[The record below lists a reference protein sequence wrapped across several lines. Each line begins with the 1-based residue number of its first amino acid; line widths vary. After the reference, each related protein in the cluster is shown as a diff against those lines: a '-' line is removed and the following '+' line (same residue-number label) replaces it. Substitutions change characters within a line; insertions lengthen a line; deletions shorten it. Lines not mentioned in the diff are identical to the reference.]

1 MIMQSAG
8 VAVAKAKIPLGGKDP
23 ISKFN
28 IIYANLPMKE
38 RAQIVVVMNNQPI
51 SWEMVHRE
59 INNKT
64 KLGEEILKALIKLK
78 IL

>member
-1 MIMQSAG
+1 VVEG
-8 VAVAKAKIPLGGKDP
+8 KIPLGGKDP
-23 ISKFN
+23 LSRFN

-38 RAQIVVVMNNQPI
+38 RVQIVAVINDQPI
-51 SWEMVHRE
+51 SWEMAHRE

-64 KLGEEILKALIKLK
+64 KLGEEILKVLIKLK